1 MGEIMLGIASLLSV
15 VVPIVLLVWL
25 VMTLNQMARD
35 LARVAEGVHYLAER
49 ASRQDAL
56 EP

>member
-1 MGEIMLGIASLLSV
+1 MVEVVMGVVSLLAL

-25 VMTLNQMARD
+25 VWTLNQMSRD

-49 ASRQDAL
+49 ASRQDSVQ
-56 EP
+56 P